1 MKRPRNTARIPL
13 LWLSLAASLFLQPVW
28 ADEYTD
34 VSQLV
39 RSGKYPEALTRADQF
54 LGTQPRDPQMR
65 FLRGVILR
73 ETGRTAEAVT
83 VFTRLT
89 EDYPELPEPYNN
101 LAVLFAGQGQYDKAR
116 NALEQAIRTNPSY
129 STAHENLGDV
139 YAKLASEAYN
149 KALQLDGGAGNA
161 VAPKLSVIK
170 ELFVPNNR
178 VQKTVAPPAA
188 AVPASPGPTTAPA
201 PTPAAKPATPAPAP
215 AAAPTPAPAVGTA
228 SAPAP
233 ATAKLPTPAPA
244 AVAAAPTPAPATA
257 PKPAAPEPAAANVGN
272 KDVESAVRAWAAAW
286 SSKDIKG
293 YLGAY
298 GKEFDP
304 PGNMSRTA
312 WEEERRARIAGKASI
327 SVKLENLAVSVNGG
341 RATAKFRQ
349 DYKAGGL
356 AVSSRKTL
364 ELQKSGD
371 RWKIVRESVGG

>member
-1 MKRPRNTARIPL
+1 M
-13 LWLSLAASLFLQPVW
+13 
-28 ADEYTD
+28 
-34 VSQLV
+34 
-39 RSGKYPEALTRADQF
+39 
-54 LGTQPRDPQMR
+54 
-65 FLRGVILR
+65 
-73 ETGRTAEAVT
+73 
-83 VFTRLT
+83 
-89 EDYPELPEPYNN
+89 
-101 LAVLFAGQGQYDKAR
+101 
-116 NALEQAIRTNPSY
+116 
-129 STAHENLGDV
+129 
-139 YAKLASEAYN
+139 
-149 KALQLDGGAGNA
+149 
-161 VAPKLSVIK
+161 
-170 ELFVPNNR
+170 
-178 VQKTVAPPAA
+178 
-188 AVPASPGPTTAPA
+188 
-201 PTPAAKPATPAPAP
+201 
-215 AAAPTPAPAVGTA
+215 
-228 SAPAP
+228 
-233 ATAKLPTPAPA
+233 
-244 AVAAAPTPAPATA
+244 
-257 PKPAAPEPAAANVGN
+257 GN